1 MKHIT
6 PDYLIEKTNYNKPVV
21 VVYDAPSDN
30 PFGEV
35 LELKAQSQVCIFA
48 HYKNWMNGKTLR
60 LTATNFG
67 CGGCGTWFFGVQGQ
81 SRDNYISFLADDEGL
96 KANHQLMGE
105 WFDDAK
111 RYQPE
116 HDSLFVGPYHADAVA
131 FAKTFTFFVNAD
143 QLSIFITA
151 ANYFASPSTPDPVKV
166 QFGSG
171 CSELLPHISEATHPL
186 ATIGSTDLAMRKFLP
201 PHIMAFTVNKAMFDN
216 LCQLDETSFLNKPFL
231 AGLKKARGGGL
242 V

>member
-1 MKHIT
+1 MKNIT

-21 VVYDAPSDN
+21 VVYDAPSET
-30 PFGEV
+30 PFDEIV
-35 LELKAQSQVCIFA
+35 ELKAQGRVCLFA

-67 CGGCGTWFFGVQGQ
+67 CGGCGTWFFGVQGR
-81 SRDNYISFLADDEGL
+81 SRESYISFLADDEGL

-116 HDSLFVGPYHADAVA
+116 HDSIFIGPYHANAA
-131 FAKTFTFFVNAD
+131 AYSKTFTFFVNPD
-143 QLSIFITA
+143 QLSVFITA
-151 ANYFASPSTPDPVKV
+151 ANYFSAPSMPDPVKV

-171 CSELLPHISEATHPL
+171 CSELLPHVSEVAHPQ
-186 ATIGSTDLAMRKFLP
+186 ATIGTTDLAMRKFLP
-201 PHIMAFTVNKAMFDN
+201 PDIMAFTVNKPMFDN

-231 AGLKKARGGGL
+231 EGLKKARGGTL
-242 V
+242 N